1 MKANYKSVILLLFAS
16 AIWGFAFVAQ
26 DIASQYL
33 SSFTINGVRSILG
46 FFFLFIMALI
56 KSLIKKEKVF
66 EQDKNKRKTL
76 IIASVV
82 CGTCFAF
89 AYNFQQFGIALYPEG
104 VLVSGR
110 AGFLTGLYVLF
121 VPVMCFIFFKK
132 KIKLNVII
140 GLVLAVVGLYLL
152 CFSKGIAGLY
162 LGDAIVLA
170 CAIFFA
176 LQIIFVDKFNS
187 DVDALK
193 FGAYQLL
200 VCGILSMI
208 MAFIF
213 EEVRF
218 SSIIEAIGP
227 LIYLGF
233 FSCAVADI
241 FQILGQKMSNNPTV
255 DAIAMSFESVFA
267 LVGGIVIQH
276 QTPLINEIIGCFIM
290 FVAIM
295 LSQIKINFKKKTKDL
310 DKIGEKY
317 V

>member
-1 MKANYKSVILLLFAS
+1 MNYKSIVLLLCAS

-33 SSFTINGVRSILG
+33 SSFTINGIRSILG
-46 FFFLFIMALI
+46 FFFLYIMLLF
-56 KSLIKKEKVF
+56 KCLLKKEKVF
-66 EQDKNKRKTL
+66 EQNKDKRKTL

-104 VLVSGR
+104 VSVSGR

-140 GLVLAVVGLYLL
+140 GLVLAIAGLYLL
-152 CFSKGIAGLY
+152 CFSNGISGLY
-162 LGDAIVLA
+162 LGDSIVLA

-187 DVDALK
+187 NVDALK

-213 EEVRF
+213 EEVVF
-218 SSIIEAIGP
+218 SSIVKAIGP

-267 LVGGIVIQH
+267 LIGGIIIQH
-276 QTPLINEIIGCFIM
+276 QIPLINEIIGCFIM
-290 FVAIM
+290 FVAII
-295 LSQIKINFKKKTKDL
+295 LSQINISFKKKTEDL
-310 DKIGEKY
+310 EKIGEKN